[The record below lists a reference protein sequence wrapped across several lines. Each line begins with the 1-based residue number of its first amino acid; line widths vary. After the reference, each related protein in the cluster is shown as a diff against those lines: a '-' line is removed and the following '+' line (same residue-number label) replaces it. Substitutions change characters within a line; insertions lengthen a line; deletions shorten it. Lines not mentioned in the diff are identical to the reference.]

1 MISTPSDYGE
11 LIALSLP
18 PLIDAIMSKAESTA
32 RFLQTSSDRAYCDD
46 CLIMLMGFSGPAEAE
61 QVTSELS
68 GTDGFTREL
77 GECCLCHER
86 KQTTRAR

>member
-1 MISTPSDYGE
+1 M
-11 LIALSLP
+11 AN
-18 PLIDAIMSKAESTA
+18 AEDTA

-46 CLIMLMGFSGPAEAE
+46 CLTMLMGFASPAETE
-61 QVTSELS
+61 SVMS
-68 GTDGFTREL
+68 GLAGKDGFIREQ